1 MSLWLLPAQEV
12 DHLDQV
18 LEEQRLQAALNER
31 KMQQL
36 LGQERLR
43 GDQLRMLRDNA
54 ITQR

>member
-1 MSLWLLPAQEV
+1 MSLRLLPAQEV